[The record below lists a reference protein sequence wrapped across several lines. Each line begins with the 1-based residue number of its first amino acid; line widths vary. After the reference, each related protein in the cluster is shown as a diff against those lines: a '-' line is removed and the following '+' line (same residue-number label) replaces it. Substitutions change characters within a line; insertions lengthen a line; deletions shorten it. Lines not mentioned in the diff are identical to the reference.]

1 VRAAFFDLDKTVI
14 AKASIAAFGRPF
26 RRGGLINRRVILRAV
41 VGQLIFLHFGAD
53 EKRLARI
60 RESMLALTKGWERD
74 RVREIVRETLL
85 EVIEPLI
92 YAEALELMEEHRLAG
107 DRVYL
112 VSASPEEIVE
122 PLAELLGVDGAIS
135 SVGEVDDEGRYTGR
149 MAFYAYGPGKAEAMR
164 ELAARAGIDLAA
176 SSAYSDSATDLPM
189 LEAVGHPVAVNAD
202 RPLAKVARERQWE
215 TRQFTKPVRLRDRM
229 TVRTPVVTTSVA
241 LAAGAVVLLWR
252 GRRARAAVR
261 RRAGGPGTGLGL
273 APRSA
278 A

>member
-1 VRAAFFDLDKTVI
+1 MRAAFFDLDKTVI